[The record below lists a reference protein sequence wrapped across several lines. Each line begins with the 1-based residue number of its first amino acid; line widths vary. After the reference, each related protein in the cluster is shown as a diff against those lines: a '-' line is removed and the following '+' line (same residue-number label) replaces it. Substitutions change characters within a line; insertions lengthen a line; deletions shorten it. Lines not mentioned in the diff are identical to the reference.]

1 MGVSYYEQ
9 MHFIVKKE
17 NIDIALSSVDE
28 LLTMNEKVGIKIKVH
43 YPIISSMIRK
53 NPSIKSNFVEV
64 ATYELNAAMTQK
76 GRILGFFENKPSV
89 LWKIRNQREFIN
101 YQGLVVHS
109 FALTEPFSLYV
120 GASFKMNKSVRNKLR
135 ETLKKL
141 NDSGYIQKTI
151 DSWLH

>member
-1 MGVSYYEQ
+1 